1 MVTIHLNVPGTVF
14 ITSNIHNQI
23 SVTFV
28 SAVTLVSGFTE
39 LGFKLQLLCSNL
51 VVGS

>member
-28 SAVTLVSGFTE
+28 SAVTLVSGFTD
-39 LGFKLQLLCSNL
+39 FRLQL
-51 VVGS
+51 